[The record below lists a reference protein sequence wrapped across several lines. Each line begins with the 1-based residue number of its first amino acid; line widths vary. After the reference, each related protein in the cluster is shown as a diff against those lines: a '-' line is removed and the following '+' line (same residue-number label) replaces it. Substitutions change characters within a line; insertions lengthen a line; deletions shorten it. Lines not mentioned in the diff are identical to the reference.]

1 MSLVE
6 RVVVVGAGH
15 AGGRVVQNLR
25 ELGFAGKVILIG
37 DEIHAPYERPA
48 LSKELLLDSESEV
61 ENITLGP
68 KEFWVQ
74 SDSYE
79 RIIGKVKQLHPGA
92 KRLTLENGQ
101 EIEFDTLVLATG
113 GQPRELVVPGIEL
126 PQVHTLRTID
136 DSLAIKEALSKSS
149 HMVVVG
155 AGVIGM
161 EVAASARIRGVQVT
175 VLEYG
180 DRILARCLP
189 EQASQWLR
197 NLHED
202 KGVFIHTGVS
212 VQAIEPQADG
222 TELCISALDELG
234 ETHSIKA
241 DLVLMAVGIDCNLDY
256 LNGSE
261 VEVNNG
267 VVVDSFCRSTSIP
280 WVYAVGDVANTP
292 NELLGFSLRLETWR
306 NAENQARAVAEFI
319 CDERSEPYVEV
330 PWMWT
335 DQYEHN
341 IQVVGIPNA
350 QNQIVMRGDF
360 YEGSGS
366 LIWVRDKVVVGG
378 VLLNNARDRRPLEE
392 LVKRGTS
399 IDLNLLQDSGCQ
411 LRTLF

>member
-1 MSLVE
+1 MSLIE
-6 RVVVVGAGH
+6 RVVIVGAGH

-25 ELGFAGKVILIG
+25 ELGFAGKVMLIG
-37 DEIHAPYERPA
+37 DEKHTPYERPA
-48 LSKELLLDSESEV
+48 LSKELLLDSESGV
-61 ENITLGP
+61 ESITLGP
-68 KEFWVQ
+68 KEFWEQ
-74 SDSYE
+74 SNSYE
-79 RIIGKVKQLHPGA
+79 RIVGRVKQLHPGA

-113 GQPRELVVPGIEL
+113 GQPRELAIPGVEL

-136 DSLAIKEALSKSS
+136 DSLAIKEALGAARQ
-149 HMVVVG
+149 MIVVG

-161 EVAASARIRGVQVT
+161 EVAASARLRGVQVT

-189 EQASQWLR
+189 EQASHWLR
-197 NLHED
+197 SLHED
-202 KGVFIHTGVS
+202 KGVSIHTCFS
-212 VQAIEPQADG
+212 VQGIEQLVEG
-222 TELCISALDELG
+222 VGLSVSALDELG
-234 ETHSIKA
+234 KTHHFNT
-241 DLVLMAVGIDCNLDY
+241 DLVLMAVGIDCRLDY
-256 LNGSE
+256 LDGSG

-267 VVVDSFCRSTSIP
+267 IVVDAFCRVPSMP

-292 NELLGFSLRLETWR
+292 NELLGFSMRLETWR

-319 CDERSEPYVEV
+319 CNERSDPYVEI

-341 IQVVGIPNA
+341 IQVIGIPDA

-360 YEGSGS
+360 NKGSGS
-366 LIWVRDKVVVGG
+366 LIWVRDEVVVGG

-392 LVKRGTS
+392 LVKRGAS
-399 IDLNLLQDSGCQ
+399 VDVKLLQDAGCQ
-411 LRTLF
+411 LRTLL

>member
-48 LSKELLLDSESEV
+48 LSKELLLDSESGA

-68 KEFWVQ
+68 KEFWDK

-79 RIIGKVKQLHPGA
+79 RIIGRVKQLHSGA
-92 KRLTLENGQ
+92 KQLTLEDGQ
-101 EIEFDTLVLATG
+101 EIEFDILVLATG
-113 GQPRELVVPGIEL
+113 GQPRKLAVPGIEL
-126 PQVHTLRTID
+126 PQVYTLRTID
-136 DSLAIKEALSKSS
+136 DSLAIKEALSVSR
-149 HMVVVG
+149 HLVVVG

-161 EVAASARIRGVQVT
+161 EVAASARVRGVQVT

-189 EQASQWLR
+189 EQASKWLR
-197 NLHED
+197 ELHED
-202 KGVFIHTGVS
+202 KGVSIRTGVS
-212 VQAIEPQADG
+212 VQAIEQQTDAA
-222 TELCISALDELG
+222 ELCVLAFDELG
-234 ETHSIKA
+234 ETHFFKA
-241 DLVLMAVGIDCNLDY
+241 DLVLMAVGIDCDLDY
-256 LNGSE
+256 LDGSGLE
-261 VEVNNG
+261 INNG
-267 VVVDSFCRSTSIP
+267 IVVDAFCRSTSMP

-292 NELLGFSLRLETWR
+292 NELLGCSLRLETWR

-319 CDERSEPYVEV
+319 CDERSDPYVEV

-341 IQVVGIPNA
+341 IQVIGIPNA

-360 YEGSGS
+360 YDGSGS
-366 LIWVRDKVVVGG
+366 LIWIRDEVVVGG
-378 VLLNNARDRRPLEE
+378 VLLNNARERRPLEE
-392 LVKRGTS
+392 LVKRGAR
-399 IDLNLLQDSGCQ
+399 IDLTILQDSGCQ
-411 LRTLF
+411 LRTLL

>member
-1 MSLVE
+1 MSSAE
-6 RVVVVGAGH
+6 RVVIVGAGH

-37 DEIHAPYERPA
+37 DEKYPPYERPA
-48 LSKELLLDSESEV
+48 LSKELLLDSESGV

-68 KEFWVQ
+68 KEFWAQ

-79 RIIGKVKQLHPGA
+79 RIIGKVKQLHLGA
-92 KRLTLENGQ
+92 KRLTLENEQ

-113 GQPRELVVPGIEL
+113 GQPRKLEIPGIEL
-126 PQVHTLRTID
+126 PQVRTLRTID
-136 DSLAIKEALSKSS
+136 DSLVIKDALSDSR
-149 HMVVVG
+149 HMIVVG

-161 EVAASARIRGVQVT
+161 EVAASARVRGVQVT
-175 VLEYG
+175 VLEHG

-189 EQASQWLR
+189 ELASQWLH

-202 KGVFIHTGVS
+202 KGVSIHTGVS
-212 VQAIEPQADG
+212 VQTIEQVADS
-222 TELCISALDELG
+222 TEICVSALDPLG
-234 ETHSIKA
+234 ETHRFNA

-256 LNGSE
+256 LEDSG

-267 VVVDSFCRSTSIP
+267 IVVDAFCRVPSMP

-292 NELLGFSLRLETWR
+292 NELLGFSMRLETWR

-319 CDERSEPYVEV
+319 CHECSEPYVEV

-341 IQVVGIPNA
+341 IQVIGVPNI
-350 QNQIVMRGDF
+350 QNQTVMRGDF

-366 LIWVRDKVVVGG
+366 LIWVRDEVVVGG

-392 LVKRGTS
+392 LVKRGAS
-399 IDLNLLQDSGCQ
+399 VDLNLLQDSGFQ
-411 LRTLF
+411 LRALL